1 MASVSAASNGLG
13 NTSLRGFG
21 GFASGIDR
29 DSMIE
34 QMTMGTNTKITNQK
48 KEMTNL
54 EWKAEAYQKISD
66 MILDMQDSYF
76 SYASSNNLAD
86 PSFFAKNL
94 ISVLGDSQYT
104 KYVTAT
110 GSSDMMNYLSVLGVK
125 QTATAATRMS
135 DKKKESTA
143 VTAGGITAD
152 RLVNK
157 DCLTSNLNGRE
168 LSFGQIGT
176 DGFSEKFTFEF
187 KSTYKKEDGT
197 ELTIDYTAEPEEVV
211 KKLNE
216 ALETQEIKW
225 GDKKYKLSEMISFEY
240 DEVSESFNIKAGDKF
255 QKEIVINKDSSA
267 LSALGVDKDQLGE
280 EIQGITI
287 NDAHLDEDGNPK
299 ENLKSFK
306 DIATNSFNDS
316 YVTRQTVDEYMAGRK
331 FSISYGGQSKDI
343 VLLTKEESD
352 EIQKLTDK
360 DKKMEKLVEFTN
372 KHLEKAFGKGNV
384 ITKVNTDNTDEITDG
399 TLQFQVKDAKETL
412 TINANDY
419 EARKMLGFDK
429 ETSNKVSTGL
439 SLRDNWKKLGFGDDN
454 VPKEGD
460 STEYTMKING
470 AEIKFT
476 ADMTVDELLNK
487 INSNEEAGVKA
498 SYISATNQFVLVAS
512 ETGKRGEI
520 ELGDENGEGY
530 AGALFGV
537 NGSSDGFSKDGENA
551 IVRVSYGNGVET
563 EMESLTNTFDLAGMK
578 VTVSGK
584 FGYDEK
590 GVYSKDKSQA
600 VTFDAKADAEG
611 VTEAVKKFVE
621 EYNALIKEINT
632 QVTTKRDRSY
642 GPLTDE
648 QKDEMDETSIKNWE
662 KKAKS
667 GLLFNDGVMRDL
679 SMDMQSVITKLLGS
693 NAKYE
698 DLEAMGITISDN
710 YKEGGTITFD
720 EKKFKQAMETDPDMV
735 SDIFTGGGE
744 VKKGLMTILDET
756 FTPYATKYATKN
768 GNSYGRLIEE
778 AGSEKIPL
786 SLTNNQIY
794 RQLKE
799 MQENVDKLQ
808 IRLKS
813 EQDRYITQFAYMEKM
828 ISQMN
833 SQSSYLSQLSV

>member
-66 MILDMQDSYF
+66 MILDMQDNYF
-76 SYASSNNLAD
+76 SYASSNNLTD

-125 QTATAATRMS
+125 QTAAAATRMS
-135 DKKKESTA
+135 DSKKGSIG

-176 DGFSEKFTFEF
+176 DGFLEKFTFEF

-211 KKLNE
+211 KQLNE

-240 DEVSESFNIKAGDKF
+240 DEASDSFNIKAGDKF
-255 QKEIVINKDSSA
+255 QKEIVINKNSSA
-267 LSALGVDKDQLGE
+267 LGALGVDKDQLGK

-352 EIQKLTDK
+352 KIQ
-360 DKKMEKLVEFTN
+360 EETN
-372 KHLEKAFGKGNV
+372 KDEKMKILVKFTTNHLEKAFGKGNV
-384 ITKVNTDNTDEITDG
+384 TAADNNG

-439 SLRDNWKKLGFGDDN
+439 SLRSNWEKLGLDKIGAA
-454 VPKEGD
+454 PAEGD

-476 ADMTVDELLNK
+476 ADMTVDGLLNK

-512 ETGKRGEI
+512 ETGKRGTI
-520 ELGDENGEGY
+520 GLGGEY
-530 AGALFGV
+530 AKALFGI
-537 NGSSDGFSKDGENA
+537 NGSSDGFSRDGRNA

-679 SMDMQSVITKLLGS
+679 SMDIQSVITKLLGS

-813 EQDRYITQFAYMEKM
+813 EQDRYITQFVNMEKM

>member
-34 QMTMGTNTKITNQK
+34 QMTMGTTSKITNQK

-66 MILDMQDSYF
+66 MILDMEDNYL
-76 SYASSNNLAD
+76 SYASSSNLSD
-86 PSFFAKNL
+86 PMFFAKNL
-94 ISVLGDSQYT
+94 ISVLGDSKYT
-104 KYVTAT
+104 KFVSAT
-110 GSSDMMNYLSVLGVK
+110 GSSDMMDYLSVLGVK
-125 QTATAATRMS
+125 QTASAATRMS
-135 DKKKESTA
+135 DSKKGTTG
-143 VTAGGITAD
+143 VTASGITAD

-157 DCLTSNLNGRE
+157 DCITSNLNGRE

-176 DGFSEKFTFEF
+176 NGYMEKFTFTFE
-187 KSTYKKEDGT
+187 SSYKKEDGT
-197 ELTIDYTAEPEEVV
+197 KIEIDYTAAPEEVV
-211 KKLNE
+211 KQLNE

-240 DEVSESFNIKAGDKF
+240 DQANDSFNIKAGDKF
-255 QKEIVINKDSSA
+255 QKEIVISKDSSA
-267 LSALGVDKDQLGE
+267 LSALGVDKDALGE
-280 EIQGITI
+280 KVQGLTI
-287 NDAHLDEDGNPK
+287 NDAHLDADGNPV
-299 ENLKSFK
+299 ENLMSFQ
-306 DIATNSFNDS
+306 DLATKSFNDS
-316 YVTRQTVDEYMAGRK
+316 YVTRQTVDEYMANRK
-331 FSISYGGQSKDI
+331 FSISYGGQTKDV

-360 DKKMEKLVEFTN
+360 DDKMAKLLEFTN

-384 ITKVNTDNTDEITDG
+384 TAVDNNG
-399 TLQFQVKDAKETL
+399 TLEFQVKDAKETL
-412 TINANDY
+412 TVNANDY

-439 SLRDNWKKLGFGDDN
+439 SLRNNWEKLGLDKIAA
-454 VPKEGD
+454 VPAEGD
-460 STEYTMKING
+460 KSTYTMKING
-470 AEIKFT
+470 AEIEFT
-476 ADMTVDELLNK
+476 ADMTVDQLLNK

-498 SYISATNQFVLVAS
+498 SYISATNQFALVAS

-520 ELGDENGEGY
+520 ELDGDFAE
-530 AGALFGV
+530 ALFGV
-537 NGSSDGFSKDGENA
+537 NGSSEGFSKDGQNA
-551 IVRVSYGNGVET
+551 IVRVSYGSGVET
-563 EMESLTNTFDLAGMK
+563 EMESLTNTIDLAGMK
-578 VTVSGK
+578 VTVSGE
-584 FGYDEK
+584 FGYEN
-590 GVYSKDKSQA
+590 GVYMNDKAQA
-600 VTFDAKADAEG
+600 VTFDAKADAEE
-611 VTEAVKKFVE
+611 VTEAVKKFIE
-621 EYNALIKEINT
+621 EYNALVKEINT

-667 GLLFNDGVMRDL
+667 GLLFNDGTLREL
-679 SMDMQSVITKLLGS
+679 SMDMQSIITKLLGS
-693 NAKYE
+693 NVKYE
-698 DLEAMGITISDN
+698 DLESMGITISDN
-710 YKEGGTITFD
+710 YKDGGTINFD

-735 SDIFTGGGE
+735 SDIFTGGGD
-744 VKKGLMTILDET
+744 VRKGLMTILDET

-786 SLTNNQIY
+786 SMTNNQIY
-794 RQLKE
+794 KQLKE

-813 EQDRYITQFAYMEKM
+813 EQDRYITQFASMEKL

-833 SQSSYLSQLSV
+833 SQSSFLSQLSV

>member
-34 QMTMGTNTKITNQK
+34 QMTMGTTTKISNQK
-48 KEMTNL
+48 KEMTSL

-66 MILDMQDSYF
+66 MILDMQDNYF
-76 SYASSNNLAD
+76 SYASVNNLSD

-94 ISVLGDSQYT
+94 ISVLGDSKYT
-104 KYVTAT
+104 KYVSAT
-110 GSSDMMNYLSVLGVK
+110 GSSDMMQYLSILGVK

-135 DKKKESTA
+135 DAKESFTWLTA
-143 VTAGGITAD
+143 RGITAD
-152 RLVNK
+152 GLENK
-157 DCLTSNLNGRE
+157 GCVTSNLNGRE

-176 DGFSEKFTFEF
+176 NGYAEKFTFNF
-187 KSTYKKEDGT
+187 KSTYKKADGT

-211 KKLNE
+211 KQLNE

-225 GDKKYKLSEMISFEY
+225 GDKKYKLSDMISFEY
-240 DEVSESFNIKAGDKF
+240 DAASDSFGIKAEDKF
-255 QKEIVINKDSSA
+255 QKEIVIGKSSTA
-267 LSALGVDKDQLGE
+267 LGALGVDKDQLGKE
-280 EIQGITI
+280 VQGISI
-287 NDAHLDEDGNPK
+287 NGSHLDADGNPK
-299 ENLKSFK
+299 ENIKSFK
-306 DIATNSFNDS
+306 DIATNPFKDS
-316 YVTRQTVDEYMAGRK
+316 YVKRQTVDEYMANRK
-331 FSISYGGQSKDI
+331 FSISYGGQSKDV

-352 EIQKLTDK
+352 AIQQETDK
-360 DKKMEKLVEFTN
+360 TKKMEMLEGYAN
-372 KHLEKAFGKGNV
+372 KHLEKAFGKNKETGKGNV
-384 ITKVNTDNTDEITDG
+384 TVDFNSNGE
-399 TLQFQVKDAKETL
+399 LQFQVKDKKETL
-412 TINANDY
+412 TINTSGY

-429 ETSNKVSTGL
+429 ETSNKISTGL
-439 SLRDNWKKLGFGDDN
+439 SLRNNWEKLGLPGN
-454 VPKEGD
+454 APAEGD
-460 STEYTMKING
+460 KTEYTMKING
-470 AEIKFT
+470 ADIKFT
-476 ADMTVDELLNK
+476 ADMTVDQLLNK
-487 INSNEEAGVKA
+487 INNNSEAGVKA

-520 ELGDENGEGY
+520 DLTDDSGFAE
-530 AGALFGV
+530 ALFGI
-537 NGSSDGFSKDGENA
+537 NGSTDGFSKDGQNA
-551 IVRVSYGNGVET
+551 VVRVSYGDGEGT
-563 EMESLTNTFDLAGMK
+563 EMESLTNTLDLGGMK

-584 FGYDEK
+584 FGYNES

-611 VTEAVKKFVE
+611 VTEAVKTFIE
-621 EYNALIKEINT
+621 EYNALVKEINT
-632 QVTTKRDRSY
+632 QVTTKPNRSI

-662 KKAKS
+662 KKAKT

-679 SMDMQSVITKLLGS
+679 SMDMQSIITKLLGS

-698 DLEAMGITISDN
+698 DLEAMGITISDD
-710 YKEGGTITFD
+710 YKDGGTIKFD
-720 EKKFKQAMETDPDMV
+720 ERKFKQAMETDPDKV

-756 FTPYATKYATKN
+756 FTPYATKYASKN

-778 AGSEKIPL
+778 AGSEKIPM

-794 RQLKE
+794 KQLKE
-799 MQENVDKLQ
+799 MEENLDKLQ
-808 IRLKS
+808 LRLKS
-813 EQDRYITQFAYMEKM
+813 EQDRYITQFASMEKL

-833 SQSSYLSQLSV
+833 SQSSFLSQLSV

>member
-34 QMTMGTNTKITNQK
+34 QMTMGTTTKISNQK
-48 KEMTNL
+48 KEMTSL

-66 MILDMQDSYF
+66 MILDMQDNYF
-76 SYASSNNLAD
+76 SYASVNNLSD

-94 ISVLGDSQYT
+94 ISVLGDSKYT
-104 KYVTAT
+104 KYVSAT
-110 GSSDMMNYLSVLGVK
+110 GSSDMMQYLSILGVK

-135 DKKKESTA
+135 DAKKSSTG
-143 VTAGGITAD
+143 VTASGITAD
-152 RLVNK
+152 RLENK
-157 DCLTSNLNGRE
+157 DCVTSNLNGRE

-176 DGFSEKFTFEF
+176 NGYAEKFTFEF
-187 KSTYKKEDGT
+187 KSTYEKADGT
-197 ELTIDYTAEPEEVV
+197 KITVDYTDEPEEVV
-211 KKLNE
+211 KQLNA

-240 DEVSESFNIKAGDKF
+240 DAASDSFGIKAEDKF
-255 QKEIVINKDSSA
+255 QKEIVIGKDSTA
-267 LSALGVDKDQLGE
+267 LGALGVDKDQLGKE
-280 EIQGITI
+280 VQGISI
-287 NDAHLDEDGNPK
+287 NGSHLDADGNPK
-299 ENLKSFK
+299 ENIKSFQ
-306 DIATNSFNDS
+306 DIATNPFKDS
-316 YVTRQTVDEYMAGRK
+316 YVTRQTVDEYMANRK
-331 FSISYGGQSKDI
+331 FSISYGGQSKDV

-360 DKKMEKLVEFTN
+360 DAKMKKLLEYTN

-384 ITKVNTDNTDEITDG
+384 TADFNSSGE
-399 TLQFQVKDAKETL
+399 LQFQVKDAKETL
-412 TINANDY
+412 TINTSDY

-429 ETSNKVSTGL
+429 ETSNKISTGL
-439 SLRDNWKKLGFGDDN
+439 SLRNNWEKLGLDKIAAA
-454 VPKEGD
+454 PAEGD
-460 STEYTMKING
+460 KSTYTMKING
-470 AEIKFT
+470 AEIEFT
-476 ADMTVDELLNK
+476 ADMTVDQLLNE
-487 INSNEEAGVKA
+487 INSNSEAGVRA

-520 ELGDENGEGY
+520 DLTGDSGF
-530 AGALFGV
+530 ADALFGI
-537 NGSSDGFSKDGENA
+537 NGSTDGFSKDGQNA
-551 IVRVSYGNGVET
+551 VVRVSYGNGVET
-563 EMESLTNTFDLAGMK
+563 EMESLTNTLDLGGMK

-584 FGYDEK
+584 FGYDES

-611 VTEAVKKFVE
+611 VTEAVKTFIE
-621 EYNALIKEINT
+621 EYNALVKEINT
-632 QVTTKRDRSY
+632 QVTTKPNRSI

-662 KKAKS
+662 KKAKT

-679 SMDMQSVITKLLGS
+679 SMDMQSIITKLLGS
-693 NAKYE
+693 NVKNE
-698 DLEAMGITISDN
+698 DLEAMGITFSDD
-710 YKEGGTITFD
+710 YKEGGTIRFD
-720 EKKFKQAMETDPDMV
+720 ERKFKQAMETDPDKV

-778 AGSEKIPL
+778 AGSEKIPM

-794 RQLKE
+794 KQLKDME
-799 MQENVDKLQ
+799 ENLDKLQ
-808 IRLKS
+808 LRLKS
-813 EQDRYITQFAYMEKM
+813 EQDRYITQFASMEKL

-833 SQSSYLSQLSV
+833 SQSSFLSQLSV

>member
-125 QTATAATRMS
+125 QTAAAATRMS
-135 DKKKESTA
+135 DSKEKSKYLTA
-143 VTAGGITAD
+143 SGITAD

-157 DCLTSNLNGRE
+157 KCLTSNLNGRE

-197 ELTIDYTAEPEEVV
+197 ELTIDYTAEPEKVV

-331 FSISYGGQSKDI
+331 FSISYGGQSKDV

-360 DKKMEKLVEFTN
+360 DEKMAKLLEFTN
-372 KHLEKAFGKGNV
+372 KHLEKAFGKEDVTGKGNV
-384 ITKVNTDNTDEITDG
+384 TAVENNG

-439 SLRDNWKKLGFGDDN
+439 SLRNNWKKLGFAGDAPDI
-454 VPKEGD
+454 GD

-512 ETGKRGEI
+512 ETGERGKI
-520 ELGDENGEGY
+520 ELGDKDNGEGY
-530 AGALFGV
+530 AGALFGFT
-537 NGSSDGFSKDGENA
+537 GSSNGFSEDGKNA
-551 IVRVSYGNGVET
+551 IVLVSYGNGEGT
-563 EMESLTNTFDLAGMK
+563 EIKSLTNTFDLAGMK
-578 VTVSGK
+578 VTVSGE
-584 FGYDEK
+584 FGFNK
-590 GVYSKDKSQA
+590 SGAYSGDKSQA

-667 GLLFNDGVMRDL
+667 GLLFNNGIMRDL

-693 NAKYE
+693 NTKYE

-813 EQDRYITQFAYMEKM
+813 EQDRYITQFVNMEKM